1 MSGMRDWTNVKDVSI
16 LATNSSTAD
25 RLFDFVLPPS
35 VKAKKAMRQDQ
46 TKNFMSEFPSSDLKF
61 ASRNYMYPLLD

>member
-25 RLFDFVLPPS
+25 RLFDFVLPQRQS
-35 VKAKKAMRQDQ
+35 NESNRNTNINRRDDKTKAK
-46 TKNFMSEFPSSDLKF
+46 TKNFMSEFPVSE
-61 ASRNYMYPLLD
+61 